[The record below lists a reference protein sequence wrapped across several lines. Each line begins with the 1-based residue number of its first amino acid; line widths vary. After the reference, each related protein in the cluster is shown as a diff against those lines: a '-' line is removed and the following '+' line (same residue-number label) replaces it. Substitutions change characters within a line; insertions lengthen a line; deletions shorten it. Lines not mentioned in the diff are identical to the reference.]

1 LAQDVHTY
9 LQPRTQTC
17 TLAHISAATDTN
29 LHTCTHLQPRTQ
41 TCIHICSHGPRL
53 AHLHTYLQPRTQTC
67 THICSHRHKLAH
79 LHTSAATDTNLHTY
93 LQPQTQ
99 TCTHICSHRHKLAHL
114 HTYLQPRTQTFTL
127 AHIYAA
133 TDTNLHTCTHICS
146 HRHKLSPS
154 SVLPVGCT
162 VDKSCHFDVRRFNGT
177 CKLTA
182 IICRCYKQEFVCLF
196 ALASAMT
203 SFSFV
208 HNDYPCNALFT
219 RFGAGCMA
227 LANCSVGCQFIQP
240 TNRTVFLL
248 RYLYYNI
255 ALSIRSCVNPQGI
268 VSMELISSNVA
279 YY

>member
-1 LAQDVHTY
+1 MKCVWGGGAFGAG
-9 LQPRTQTC
+9 R
-17 TLAHISAATDTN
+17 AHISAATDTN

-53 AHLHTYLQPRTQTC
+53 AHLHTYLQPRTQ
-67 THICSHRHKLAH
+67 
-79 LHTSAATDTNLHTY
+79 
-93 LQPQTQ
+93 
-99 TCTHICSHRHKLAHL
+99 
-114 HTYLQPRTQTFTL
+114 
-127 AHIYAA
+127 
-133 TDTNLHTCTHICS
+133 TCTHICS